1 VTDPVNVPLKRRS
14 LAVGSPNF
22 AELVNAY
29 QVTSQA
35 QIDHLLNTLLAHKD
49 DWAQLAVMERLSV
62 LDEIRRDL
70 RSVKD
75 RWIHAELEAKGIAIQ
90 TMFEAEEWVILATVF
105 RAVRKLRHSLV
116 KIQKHGR
123 PRIPGP
129 ITSMPNGQIAACVF
143 PQTLLDRII
152 FLGINGEVWME
163 PGVTADEIMAT
174 QASEYRDKNLRG
186 KVALVLGAGNSS
198 LVPVIDILH
207 KLFVELQVVVL
218 KMNPVNA
225 HMGPLVEEGF
235 RALVNRGFLG
245 IVYGGAEEGSY
256 LCNHPAVEELHM
268 TGSDKTY
275 EAIVFGGGSEGKRRK
290 AEHKPLNRKRFTGEL
305 GNVSPVIIVPGPWK
319 RGDIEQQAKHI
330 ATWLA
335 ANAGFSCLTPRVIVQ
350 HRSWTQRNDLM
361 DEIGRVLDHVPTR
374 RAYYPGAHDRYAE
387 FLAAHPESLRFGTPS
402 TDHLPWTII
411 PDVDPENADDICF
424 KHEAFCSLCAET
436 AIEAPSIARFIDRAV
451 EFVNHALWGTLNAT
465 LIVHPKSLKDPDIAA
480 AVDRAIA
487 GLRYGT
493 VSLNILAYYSAYF
506 MVAPWGAFPGHDIYD
521 IQSGTGKTFN
531 FLMLKRSEKS
541 VVRAPFRRLDPLTVK
556 SKRALE
562 FSRKLAE
569 FETSGSWWGMPGL
582 IWNVLR
588 SES

>member
-1 VTDPVNVPLKRRS
+1 MTDQANVPLTRGS

-22 AELVNAY
+22 AELVDAY

-35 QIDHLLNTLLAHKD
+35 QIDHLLSTLQEHKD
-49 DWAQLAVMERLSV
+49 DWAQLGIMERLSI
-62 LDEIRRDL
+62 LDEIRKDL
-70 RSVKD
+70 LAVKD
-75 RWIHAELEAKGIAIQ
+75 RWIHAEFEAKGIAQ

-105 RAVRKLRHSLV
+105 RAVQKLQRSLV
-116 KIQKHGR
+116 EIQKHGR

-129 ITSMPNGQIAACVF
+129 ITSMPNGQVVARVF
-143 PQTLLDRII
+143 PQTLSDRII
-152 FLGINGEVWME
+152 FLGITAEVWME
-163 PGVTADEIMAT
+163 PGAAVGEIMAT

-225 HMGPLVEEGF
+225 HMGPLMEEGF
-235 RALVNRGFLG
+235 RALVNRGILC

-275 EAIVFGGGSEGKRRK
+275 EAIVFGPGSEGQKRK
-290 AEHKPLNRKRFTGEL
+290 AEHKPLNTKRFTGEL
-305 GNVSPVIIVPGPWK
+305 GNVSPVIIVPGSWS
-319 RGDIEQQAKHI
+319 RGDIEHQAKHI
-330 ATWLA
+330 ATWLTA
-335 ANAGFSCLTPRVIVQ
+335 SAGFSCLTPRVIVQ
-350 HRSWTQRNDLM
+350 DRSWTQRNDLM
-361 DEIGRVLDHVPTR
+361 DEIGQVLDRVPTR
-374 RAYYPGAHDRYAE
+374 RAYYPGAHSRYAE
-387 FLAAHPESLRFGTPS
+387 FLAAHPESLQFGTAS

-411 PDVDPENADDICF
+411 PDVNPENADDICF
-424 KHEAFCSLCAET
+424 KHEAFCGLCAET
-436 AIEAPSIARFIDRAV
+436 AIEAPSITGFIDRAV
-451 EFVNHALWGTLNAT
+451 EFVNHTLWGTLNAT
-465 LIVHPKSLKDPDIAA
+465 LIVHPKSLRDPDIAA

-506 MVAPWGAFPGHDIYD
+506 MVAPWGAFPGHDIYG
-521 IQSGTGKTFN
+521 IQSGIGKTFN

-541 VVRAPFRRLDPLTVK
+541 VVRAQFRRLDPITVK

-569 FETSGSWWGMPGL
+569 FEASGSWWRMPGL
-582 IWNVLR
+582 IWTALR